1 MNPVSAVEI
10 SILSN
15 LINFKRRRQGWPSR
29 EHGQQRHYDPLFTYR
44 LQIGGIARKLELEIS
59 LPPPRR
65 LAARA
70 AYSIVVRAIGPVPS
84 ESTSADAF
92 AYTGERLRTS
102 RGRTYNLPVATEPL
116 EIERLTGKEGPH
128 VLCLRG
134 PLTLENLPLFQ
145 NAIRREENVPMVIV
159 DLSDVPYIDS
169 SGLGSLVSA
178 YVTRHKAT
186 RRIAL
191 SGVNDRV
198 LKLFETTKVEPLF
211 LIFPT
216 LDDAIAGLTTAAQ
229 A

>member
-1 MNPVSAVEI
+1 M
-10 SILSN
+10 
-15 LINFKRRRQGWPSR
+15 
-29 EHGQQRHYDPLFTYR
+29 
-44 LQIGGIARKLELEIS
+44 
-59 LPPPRR
+59 
-65 LAARA
+65 
-70 AYSIVVRAIGPVPS
+70 
-84 ESTSADAF
+84 
-92 AYTGERLRTS
+92 
-102 RGRTYNLPVATEPL
+102 ATEPL
-116 EIERLTGKEGPH
+116 TIERLSAQEGPR

-134 PLTLENLPLFQ
+134 PLTLENLSLFQ

-191 SGVNDRV
+191 SGVNERV

-216 LDDAIAGLTTAAQ
+216 LDDAIAALTAPAE

>member
-1 MNPVSAVEI
+1 MTA
-10 SILSN
+10 
-15 LINFKRRRQGWPSR
+15 
-29 EHGQQRHYDPLFTYR
+29 
-44 LQIGGIARKLELEIS
+44 
-59 LPPPRR
+59 
-65 LAARA
+65 
-70 AYSIVVRAIGPVPS
+70 
-84 ESTSADAF
+84 
-92 AYTGERLRTS
+92 
-102 RGRTYNLPVATEPL
+102 EPL
-116 EIERLTGKEGPH
+116 TIERLSAHVGPC

-145 NAIRREENVPMVIV
+145 NAIRREENVPMDIV

-191 SGVNDRV
+191 SGVNERV
-198 LKLFETTKVEPLF
+198 LKLFETTRVEPLF

-216 LDDAIAGLTTAAQ
+216 LDDAISGLTTAAE

>member
-1 MNPVSAVEI
+1 MLSIITWGELSATALRPFDRLHI
-10 SILSN
+10 TN
-15 LINFKRRRQGWPSR
+15 RRSG
-29 EHGQQRHYDPLFTYR
+29 
-44 LQIGGIARKLELEIS
+44 LELES
-59 LPPPRR
+59 RDQLASTRTAGVVARLFSERR
-65 LAARA
+65 E
-70 AYSIVVRAIGPVPS
+70 VGPVLPCGVS
-84 ESTSADAF
+84 
-92 AYTGERLRTS
+92 S
-102 RGRTYNLPVATEPL
+102 RALAGSGALLDSRAVPPYNLPVAPEPL
-116 EIERLTGKEGPH
+116 TIERLSAMEGPR

-134 PLTLENLPLFQ
+134 PLTLENLSSFQ
-145 NAIRREENVPMVIV
+145 NAIRREENVPMVIL

-178 YVTRHKAT
+178 YVTRQKAT

-216 LDDAIAGLTTAAQ
+216 LDDAITALTTAAE

>member
-1 MNPVSAVEI
+1 MDTLSAVEI
-10 SILSN
+10 SVLSSLN
-15 LINFKRRRQGWPSR
+15 NFERRRQARPSG

-44 LQIGGIARKLELEIS
+44 LQIGGIARKLEFETS
-59 LPPPRR
+59 LPPSRQ
-65 LAARA
+65 LATRVV
-70 AYSIVVRAIGPVPS
+70 YSIVVRAIGPVPS
-84 ESTSADAF
+84 DSTSAD
-92 AYTGERLRTS
+92 TRERLRTS

-216 LDDAIAGLTTAAQ
+216 LDDAITALTTAAE

>member
-1 MNPVSAVEI
+1 MFI
-10 SILSN
+10 
-15 LINFKRRRQGWPSR
+15 
-29 EHGQQRHYDPLFTYR
+29 YR
-44 LQIGGIARKLELEIS
+44 LQIGGIARS
-59 LPPPRR
+59 LSLKPAYLHPNGWLPERHFPSSSGR
-65 LAARA
+65 LGLYLRKSTTADARA
-70 AYSIVVRAIGPVPS
+70 YTSVRY
-84 ESTSADAF
+84 TSV
-92 AYTGERLRTS
+92 RLRTARES
-102 RGRTYNLPVATEPL
+102 PYNLPVTTEPL
-116 EIERLTGKEGPH
+116 EIERLSGKEGPH

-191 SGVNDRV
+191 SGLNDRV

-216 LDDAIAGLTTAAQ
+216 LDDAITALTSTAEA
-229 A
+229 

>member
-1 MNPVSAVEI
+1 VSRSLRLKASGVY
-10 SILSN
+10 SN
-15 LINFKRRRQGWPSR
+15 
-29 EHGQQRHYDPLFTYR
+29 GQYLTVPTSTPDVRLAKYFQRLMVSETSGDARAYTAIRSTGALLAYR
-44 LQIGGIARKLELEIS
+44 S
-59 LPPPRR
+59 PPP
-65 LAARA
+65 
-70 AYSIVVRAIGPVPS
+70 
-84 ESTSADAF
+84 
-92 AYTGERLRTS
+92 
-102 RGRTYNLPVATEPL
+102 YNLPMAAEPL
-116 EIERLTGKEGPH
+116 TIERLSAQEGPR

-191 SGVNDRV
+191 SGVNERV

-216 LDDAIAGLTTAAQ
+216 LDDAIAGLTTAAE

>member
-1 MNPVSAVEI
+1 MRRKPVRVYPNDQVLAWHIPASQGHSALYPQAFV
-10 SILSN
+10 
-15 LINFKRRRQGWPSR
+15 G
-29 EHGQQRHYDPLFTYR
+29 
-44 LQIGGIARKLELEIS
+44 
-59 LPPPRR
+59 R
-65 LAARA
+65 LAYR
-70 AYSIVVRAIGPVPS
+70 RPS
-84 ESTSADAF
+84 P
-92 AYTGERLRTS
+92 
-102 RGRTYNLPVATEPL
+102 YNLPVTNEPL
-116 EIERLTGKEGPH
+116 EIERLSGKEGPH

-134 PLTLENLPLFQ
+134 PLTLENLPFFQ
-145 NAIRREENVPMVIV
+145 NAIRREENVPVVIV
-159 DLSDVPYIDS
+159 DMSDVPYIDS

-216 LDDAIAGLTTAAQ
+216 LDDAITALTTAAE